1 MEIGRMGGTH
11 PFLEILWAKKQE
23 KSSTIEKMSFTLRQ
37 ERDKQW
43 QQF

>member
-1 MEIGRMGGTH
+1 M
-11 PFLEILWAKKQE
+11 EILWAKKQE